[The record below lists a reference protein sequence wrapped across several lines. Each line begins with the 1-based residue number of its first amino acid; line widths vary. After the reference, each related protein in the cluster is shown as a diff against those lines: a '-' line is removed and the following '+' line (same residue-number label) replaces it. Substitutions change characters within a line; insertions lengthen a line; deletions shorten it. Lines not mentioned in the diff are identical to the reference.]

1 MSTLAKNIRALRSI
15 NGITQTDLARA
26 LDLQRSTVTKWETG
40 AILNIRTSHLEELC
54 ESFGLS
60 KDDILSSENG
70 LAAQLA
76 AMTGEVDHSRKAG
89 YVPLYALDDDLEVEA
104 TSWVE
109 LPQSLATGSE
119 TSFCVEVRDQG
130 VNRTLPAGCIALVEP
145 ADEEVSGKL
154 CLVELDDGERIVR
167 RVHAGAS
174 NSMLSPESWTMRDD
188 VTLGNDKLRVIGT
201 IAWWMGG
208 SAHVVS

>member
-1 MSTLAKNIRALRSI
+1 MNALEIRGLTKEYKDFKLDS
-15 NGITQTDLARA
+15 
-26 LDLQRSTVTKWETG
+26 LDL
-40 AILNIRTSHLEELC
+40 
-54 ESFGLS
+54 
-60 KDDILSSENG
+60 
-70 LAAQLA
+70 
-76 AMTGEVDHSRKAG
+76 
-89 YVPLYALDDDLEVEA
+89 
-104 TSWVE
+104 
-109 LPQSLATGSE
+109 
-119 TSFCVEVRDQG
+119 
-130 VNRTLPAGCIALVEP
+130 TLPAGCIALVEP

>member
-60 KDDILSSENG
+60 KDDIFSSEHG

-76 AMTGEVDHSRKAG
+76 AMTGEVDH
-89 YVPLYALDDDLEVEA
+89 
-104 TSWVE
+104 
-109 LPQSLATGSE
+109 
-119 TSFCVEVRDQG
+119 
-130 VNRTLPAGCIALVEP
+130 
-145 ADEEVSGKL
+145 
-154 CLVELDDGERIVR
+154 
-167 RVHAGAS
+167 
-174 NSMLSPESWTMRDD
+174 
-188 VTLGNDKLRVIGT
+188 
-201 IAWWMGG
+201 
-208 SAHVVS
+208 